1 MASIGR
7 HLGGWRAHLHV
18 NGKRESKTFRTQR
31 EADSWAARRE
41 AELKAGSTGITF
53 EQAAASWLA
62 LKLPE
67 LDSEANRRTVE
78 QSIRDHALGALGPRK
93 LAEITRKEL
102 IEVVRKVADAG
113 KIETAH
119 RIGQR
124 IRQIFDHAVDS
135 GDINAHPAADLARV
149 LPSRKARRMPAVGP
163 EELPGLLN
171 AINGYSEPVTRY
183 GLLLLAHTFVRTSE
197 LLGATWDEIRDPDT
211 WVLPAERMKRR
222 LPHVVPLT
230 RQTIAILAD
239 LRAMNPESRYFLAS
253 PVNPMCGLSSNTL
266 LFALYRMGYRGRMSG
281 HGFRAIASS
290 VLNQGGQWNRDAIER
305 QLSHKESDQIRA
317 AYNRAEYLDERRRML
332 CWWSDHIESLAAST
346 DS

>member
-1 MASIGR
+1 MASVVAYGE
-7 HLGGWRAHLHV
+7 GWRSFV
-18 NGKRESKTFRTQR
+18 YVKGKRETAVFRTKR
-31 EADSWAARRE
+31 EADAWGARRE
-41 AELKAGSTGITF
+41 EELRSGGACVKFGDIAER
-53 EQAAASWLA
+53 WLG
-62 LKLPE
+62 LKLPA
-67 LDSEANRRTVE
+67 LDSETNQRTVE
-78 QSIRDHALGALGPRK
+78 QSIRDYVLPAIGHRN
-93 LAEITRKEL
+93 LAEITRKDL

-119 RIGQR
+119 RLGQR

-149 LPSRKARRMPAVGP
+149 LPSRRARRMPAVGP
-163 EELPGLLN
+163 DELPGLLK

-197 LLGATWDEIRDPDT
+197 LLGATWDEIRDPQT

-239 LRAMNPESRYFLAS
+239 LRAMTPDSRYFLAS

-317 AYNRAEYLDERRRML
+317 AYNRAEYLDERRRMMT
-332 CWWSDHIESLAAST
+332 WWSDHLESLAAST